1 MKRKERV
8 GIMSMSNE
16 IIYEFA
22 REVQD
27 ILGPKLSQILLF
39 GSYARGDFTEHS
51 DIDVMI
57 LVRLSDDEIRIIRNT
72 ISDCAFEYLM
82 KYKVD
87 ISPVIINDAH
97 FNYWVD
103 SLPFYKNVKEEGVE
117 LVA

>member
-1 MKRKERV
+1 MIPMPNK
-8 GIMSMSNE
+8 

-22 REVQD
+22 REVKD
-27 ILGPKLSQILLF
+27 ILGVNLSKIILF
-39 GSYARGDFTEHS
+39 GSYARGDYTEFS
-51 DIDVMI
+51 DIDMMI
-57 LVRLSDDEIRIIRNT
+57 LVRLSDDEIRAIRDV

-87 ISPVIINDAH
+87 ISPVIINDVH

-103 SLPFYKNVKEEGVE
+103 SLLFYKNVREEGVE